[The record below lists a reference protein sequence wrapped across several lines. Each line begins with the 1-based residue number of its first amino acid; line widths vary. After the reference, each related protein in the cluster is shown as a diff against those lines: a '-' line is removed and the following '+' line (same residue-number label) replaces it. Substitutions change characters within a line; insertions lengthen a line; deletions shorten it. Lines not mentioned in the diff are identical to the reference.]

1 MKNFKILIVEDE
13 VLIAE
18 DLSDLLRSFGISE
31 IDMAHDK
38 PTALNKI
45 EVFQPDLILLDI
57 RMESELTGIQIAE
70 IINAQYKKP
79 FIFITAHSDLQ
90 MLQTILKTI
99 PAGYITKPIKKT
111 DLYANVLLVSEKLK
125 LQRPKQIMIKDGT
138 KNVLIDFN
146 DLLYI
151 ESEGNYIVIH
161 TTHKKHALR
170 QNMDSI
176 MAQLDNDIFYR
187 VQRSYVVNIKKVSS
201 YSRKDLTING
211 IVIPISKNVVDD
223 FEKVINNQI

>member
-1 MKNFKILIVEDE
+1 MTNFKILIVEDE

-18 DLSDLLRSFGISE
+18 DLSDLLRSFGINE

-38 PTALNKI
+38 PSALNKI
-45 EVFQPDLILLDI
+45 EAFQPDLILLDI

-70 IINAQYKKP
+70 IINTQYKKP
-79 FIFITAHSDLQ
+79 FIFITAHSDMQ

-99 PAGYITKPIKKT
+99 PAGYITKPIKKA

-125 LQRPKQIMIKDGT
+125 LQSPKQIMIKDGT

-211 IVIPISKNVVDD
+211 IVIPISKNVIDD
-223 FEKVINNQI
+223 FEKAINNQI

>member
-1 MKNFKILIVEDE
+1 MTNFKILIVEDE

-45 EVFQPDLILLDI
+45 EAFQPDLILLDI

-70 IINAQYKKP
+70 IINTQYKKP
-79 FIFITAHSDLQ
+79 FIFITAHSDMQ

-99 PAGYITKPIKKT
+99 PAGYITKPIKKA

-125 LQRPKQIMIKDGT
+125 LQSPKQIMIKDGT

-201 YSRKDLTING
+201 YSRKDLTISG
-211 IVIPISKNVVDD
+211 IVIPISKNVIDD

>member
-1 MKNFKILIVEDE
+1 MTNFKILIVEDE

-18 DLSDLLRSFGISE
+18 DLSDLLRSFGINE

-38 PTALNKI
+38 PSALNKI
-45 EVFQPDLILLDI
+45 EAFQPDLILLDI

-70 IINAQYKKP
+70 IINTQYKKP
-79 FIFITAHSDLQ
+79 FIFITAHSDMQ

-99 PAGYITKPIKKT
+99 PAGYITKPIKKA

-125 LQRPKQIMIKDGT
+125 LQSPKQIMIKDGT

-201 YSRKDLTING
+201 YTRKDLTING
-211 IVIPISKNVVDD
+211 IVIPISKNVIDD

>member
-1 MKNFKILIVEDE
+1 MTNFKILIVEDE
-13 VLIAE
+13 ILIAE

-45 EVFQPDLILLDI
+45 ETFQPDLILLDI

-70 IINAQYKKP
+70 TINTQYKKP
-79 FIFITAHSDLQ
+79 FIFITAHSDMQ

-99 PAGYITKPIKKT
+99 PAGYITKPIKKA

-125 LQRPKQIMIKDGT
+125 LQSPKQIMIKDGP

-161 TTHKKHALR
+161 TTQKKHALR

-211 IVIPISKNVVDD
+211 VVIPISKNVIDD
-223 FEKVINNQI
+223 FENKIKS

>member
-1 MKNFKILIVEDE
+1 MTNFKILIVEDE

-70 IINAQYKKP
+70 IINTQYKKP
-79 FIFITAHSDLQ
+79 FIFITAHSDMQ

-99 PAGYITKPIKKT
+99 PAGYITKPIKKA

-125 LQRPKQIMIKDGT
+125 LQSPKQIMIKDGT

-201 YSRKDLTING
+201 YSRKDLTISG
-211 IVIPISKNVVDD
+211 IVIPISKNVIDD

>member
-1 MKNFKILIVEDE
+1 MTNFKILIVEDE

-45 EVFQPDLILLDI
+45 EAFQPDLILLDI

-70 IINAQYKKP
+70 IINTQYKKP
-79 FIFITAHSDLQ
+79 FIFITAHSDMQ

-99 PAGYITKPIKKT
+99 PAGYITKPIKKA

-125 LQRPKQIMIKDGT
+125 LQSPKQIMIKDGT

-211 IVIPISKNVVDD
+211 IVIPISKNVIDD
-223 FEKVINNQI
+223 FENKMKS

>member
-1 MKNFKILIVEDE
+1 MTNFKILIVEDE

-45 EVFQPDLILLDI
+45 EAFQPDLILLDI

-70 IINAQYKKP
+70 IINTQYKKP
-79 FIFITAHSDLQ
+79 FIFITAHSDMQ

-125 LQRPKQIMIKDGT
+125 LQSPKQIMIKDGT

-211 IVIPISKNVVDD
+211 IVIPISKNVIDD

>member
-1 MKNFKILIVEDE
+1 MTNFKILIVEDE

-18 DLSDLLRSFGISE
+18 DLSDLLRSFGINE

-38 PTALNKI
+38 PSALKKI
-45 EVFQPDLILLDI
+45 EAFQPDLILLDI

-70 IINAQYKKP
+70 IINTQYKKP
-79 FIFITAHSDLQ
+79 FIFITAHSDMQ

-99 PAGYITKPIKKT
+99 PAGYITKPIKKA

-125 LQRPKQIMIKDGT
+125 LQSPKQIMIKDGT

-211 IVIPISKNVVDD
+211 IVIPISKNVIDD
-223 FEKVINNQI
+223 FENKMKS

>member
-1 MKNFKILIVEDE
+1 MTNFKILIVEDE

-70 IINAQYKKP
+70 IINTQYKKP
-79 FIFITAHSDLQ
+79 FIFITAHSDMQ

-99 PAGYITKPIKKT
+99 PAGYITKPIKKA

-125 LQRPKQIMIKDGT
+125 LQSPKQIMIKDGT

-187 VQRSYVVNIKKVSS
+187 VQRSYVVNIKKISS

-211 IVIPISKNVVDD
+211 IVIPISKNVIDD
-223 FEKVINNQI
+223 FENKMKS

>member
-1 MKNFKILIVEDE
+1 MTNFKILIVEDE

-45 EVFQPDLILLDI
+45 EAFQPDLILLDI

-70 IINAQYKKP
+70 IINTQYKKP
-79 FIFITAHSDLQ
+79 FIFITAHSDMQ

-125 LQRPKQIMIKDGT
+125 LQSPKQIMIKDGT

-187 VQRSYVVNIKKVSS
+187 VQRSYVVNIKKISS

-211 IVIPISKNVVDD
+211 IVIPISKNVIDD